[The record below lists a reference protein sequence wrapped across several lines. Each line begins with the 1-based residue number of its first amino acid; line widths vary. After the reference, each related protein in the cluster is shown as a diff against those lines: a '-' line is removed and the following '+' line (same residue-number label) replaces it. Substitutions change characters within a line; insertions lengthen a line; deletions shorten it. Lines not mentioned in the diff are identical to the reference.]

1 VANAPSGLSARASA
15 SGAVRAHRLAAAVG
29 SVVVESALCWR
40 IGLRPDL
47 PAFLY
52 LGAIGVLLTITDLTV
67 RRLPDALT
75 LSGFAV
81 GATLLG
87 LATPFINT
95 GASRLLHAFV
105 GAGLLWVLLVAQRLA
120 APNGTGRGDV
130 KLGGMCGLYLGW
142 LGQLAWITGLATTV
156 VLAGSVA
163 AVILATRH
171 ASRETGLTYGP
182 FLLAG
187 TLIAIL
193 THT

>member
-1 VANAPSGLSARASA
+1 
-15 SGAVRAHRLAAAVG
+15 VRAHRLAAVVG
-29 SVVVESALCWR
+29 IVVVESALCWR

-47 PAFLY
+47 PAFLC
-52 LGAIGVLLTITDLTV
+52 LGGIGVLLTITDLSV

-75 LSGFAV
+75 LSGLAV
-81 GATLLG
+81 GATLLA
-87 LATPFINT
+87 LAAPFINT
-95 GASRLLHAFV
+95 GASRLLNAFV

-120 APNGTGRGDV
+120 APSGTGRGDV

-142 LGQLAWITGLATTV
+142 LGRLAWITGLATTL

-163 AVILATRH
+163 AVILATRR
-171 ASRETGLTYGP
+171 ASRDTGLAYGP